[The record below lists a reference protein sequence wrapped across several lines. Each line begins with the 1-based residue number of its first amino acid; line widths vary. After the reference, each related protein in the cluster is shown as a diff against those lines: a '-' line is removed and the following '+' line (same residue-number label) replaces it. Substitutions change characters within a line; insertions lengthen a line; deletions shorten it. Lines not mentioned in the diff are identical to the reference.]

1 METEQKLERRPP
13 TPPQAVQDQP
23 TVPLDP
29 QAGTSELTPDTPHP
43 EDASASTS
51 GLSKNPALQ
60 RQLLEAALYVSG
72 RPLDLKT
79 LGNVIG
85 ARSEDKIRAVAQSVV
100 EKYKQDES
108 PIQVVELPDGR
119 WVMQLKAT
127 LGKYVRRLS
136 NRPLLTPGPL
146 RTLGFIA
153 LKQPVKQA
161 YVVLVRGKLAYGHVK
176 QLREMDLITDEKVG
190 KTRVLRTTSTFAD
203 YFNLNHDVI
212 EMKKELKSVLGNTDA
227 PVAK

>member
-13 TPPQAVQDQP
+13 TPSEAVQDHS
-23 TVPLDP
+23 TVPLEP
-29 QAGTSELTPDTPHP
+29 QAGTTELTPDTPHP
-43 EDASASTS
+43 EEASASTS

-85 ARSEDKIRAVAQSVV
+85 ARSEDKIRAIAHTVM
-100 EKYKQDES
+100 EKYNQNES
-108 PIQVVELPDGR
+108 PIQIVELPDGR

-127 LGKYVRRLS
+127 ISKYVRRLS

-190 KTRVLRTTSTFAD
+190 KTRILRTTSTFAD

-212 EMKKELKSVLGNTDA
+212 EMKKELKSVLGSADTPA
-227 PVAK
+227 A